1 LEKKL
6 LKLVVIQFKAFKEEK
21 MSNKAVIIDGV
32 RSPIGTKG
40 SPMIGMRSDEIAGQ
54 VIKGLLDRN
63 KELDVNLVEDV
74 SLGCAFP
81 EGPTGM
87 LVARGASILAGIPE
101 TAAANVI
108 NRYCGS
114 AMTSLHMISSAIE
127 AGDIDV
133 GIAGGVE
140 DMFTI
145 PQGGFA
151 PDFNVELAEQD
162 YYISMGEGAE
172 LLADELNIS
181 REDQEEFSFSS
192 HDKAVAAREAGRF
205 DNEIV
210 PITLEDGTIIDK
222 DSGPR
227 NPDKDKIKSLNP
239 AFRADGTVTAA
250 TSSPFSIGAS
260 AMLITS
266 EKFANDNGLKI
277 RAYIEGRAVAG
288 VNWKMFGSGPIPAT
302 EKALEKTGLSM
313 DNIDVIE
320 LNEAFAA
327 QALYC
332 IKKANWDINKVNLNG
347 GAVALG
353 HPLGISGTRIITTL
367 LNVLEQQDKSMGLA
381 TMCVGTG
388 QGITTIIKRDK

>member
-1 LEKKL
+1 
-6 LKLVVIQFKAFKEEK
+6 

-40 SPMIGMRSDEIAGQ
+40 SALVGMRPDEIAGQ

-63 KELDVNLVEDV
+63 KELDINTIEDV

-87 LVARGASILAGIPE
+87 LVARGAALLAGIPE

-127 AGDIDV
+127 AGDIEV

-140 DMFTI
+140 DMFSI

-151 PDFNVELAEQD
+151 PDFNVQLAEED

-172 LLADELNIS
+172 LLADKLNIS
-181 REDQEEFSFSS
+181 RKEQEEFCYNS
-192 HDKAVAAREAGRF
+192 HNRAVAAQEEGKF
-205 DNEIV
+205 DNEII
-210 PITLEDGTIIDK
+210 PITLENGTVFDK

-227 NPDKDKIKSLNP
+227 VPNKEKIESLNP
-239 AFRADGTVTAA
+239 AFKADGSVTAA

-266 EKFANDNGLKI
+266 EAYAKEHGLKI

-288 VNWKMFGSGPIPAT
+288 VNWKMFGSGPVPAT
-302 EKALEKTGLSM
+302 AKALKNTGMSIE
-313 DNIDVIE
+313 DIDIME
-320 LNEAFAA
+320 INEAFAA

-332 IKKANWDINKVNLNG
+332 VKEANWDLDKVNLNG
-347 GAVALG
+347 GAIALG

-367 LNVLEQQDKSMGLA
+367 LNVMEQQDKSVGLA

-388 QGITTIIKRDK
+388 QGITTIIKRG

>member
-1 LEKKL
+1 
-6 LKLVVIQFKAFKEEK
+6 VVIQFKAFKEEK

-151 PDFNVELAEQD
+151 PDFNVKLAEQD

-192 HDKAVAAREAGRF
+192 HDKAVAAREEGRF

>member
-1 LEKKL
+1 
-6 LKLVVIQFKAFKEEK
+6 

-54 VIKGLLDRN
+54 VIKGLLERN
-63 KELDVNLVEDV
+63 KKLDVNLIEDV

-127 AGDIDV
+127 AGDIEV

-151 PDFNVELAEQD
+151 PDFNVKLAEQD

-172 LLADELNIS
+172 LLADELDIS
-181 REDQEEFSFSS
+181 REEQEDFSFSS
-192 HDKAVAAREAGRF
+192 HDKAVAAREAGKF
-205 DNEIV
+205 DNEII
-210 PITLEDGTIIDK
+210 PITLEDGTVIDK

-227 NPDKDKIKSLNP
+227 TPNREKIKSLNP

-266 EKFANDNGLKI
+266 EKFANEHGLKI
-277 RAYIEGRAVAG
+277 RASIEGRAVAG
-288 VNWKMFGSGPIPAT
+288 VNWKMFGSGPVPAT

-313 DNIDVIE
+313 DDIDAIE

-332 IKKANWDINKVNLNG
+332 IKKANWDKNKVNLNG
-347 GAVALG
+347 GAVAIG

-367 LNVLEQQDKSMGLA
+367 LNVLEQEDKSMGLA

-388 QGITTIIKRDK
+388 QGITTIIKRG

>member
-1 LEKKL
+1 
-6 LKLVVIQFKAFKEEK
+6 

-40 SPMIGMRSDEIAGQ
+40 SALVGMRPDEIAGQ

-63 KELDVNLVEDV
+63 KELDINTIEDV

-87 LVARGASILAGIPE
+87 LVARGAALLAGIPE

-127 AGDIDV
+127 AGDIEV

-140 DMFTI
+140 DMFSI

-151 PDFNVELAEQD
+151 PDFNVQLAEED

-172 LLADELNIS
+172 LLADKLNIS
-181 REDQEEFSFSS
+181 RKEQEEFCYNS
-192 HDKAVAAREAGRF
+192 HNRAVAAQEEGKF
-205 DNEIV
+205 DNEII
-210 PITLEDGTIIDK
+210 PITLENGSVFDK

-227 NPDKDKIKSLNP
+227 VPNKEKIESLNP
-239 AFRADGTVTAA
+239 AFKADGTVTAA

-260 AMLITS
+260 AMLLTS
-266 EKFANDNGLKI
+266 EAYAKEHGLKI

-288 VNWKMFGSGPIPAT
+288 VNWKMFGSGPVPAT
-302 EKALEKTGLSM
+302 AKALKNTGMSIE
-313 DNIDVIE
+313 DIDVMEI
-320 LNEAFAA
+320 NEAFAA

-332 IKKANWDINKVNLNG
+332 VKEANWDLDKVNLNG
-347 GAVALG
+347 GAIALG

-367 LNVLEQQDKSMGLA
+367 LNVMEQQDKSVGLA

-388 QGITTIIKRDK
+388 QGITTIIKMG

>member
-1 LEKKL
+1 
-6 LKLVVIQFKAFKEEK
+6 

-63 KELDVNLVEDV
+63 KGLDVNLIEDV

-127 AGDIDV
+127 AGDIEV

-151 PDFNVELAEQD
+151 PDFNVKLAEQD

-172 LLADELNIS
+172 LLADELDIS
-181 REDQEEFSFSS
+181 REEQEDFSFSS
-192 HDKAVAAREAGRF
+192 HDKAVAASEAGKF

-210 PITLEDGTIIDK
+210 PIILEDGTIIDK

-227 NPDKDKIKSLNP
+227 TPDKDKIKSLNP

-266 EKFANDNGLKI
+266 DKFANKHGLKI
-277 RAYIEGRAVAG
+277 RASIEGRAVAG
-288 VNWKMFGSGPIPAT
+288 VNWKMFGSGPVPAT

-313 DNIDVIE
+313 DDIDAIE

-332 IKKANWDINKVNLNG
+332 IKKANWDASKVNLNG
-347 GAVALG
+347 GAVAIG

-388 QGITTIIKRDK
+388 QGITTIIKRG

>member
-1 LEKKL
+1 
-6 LKLVVIQFKAFKEEK
+6 

-63 KELDVNLVEDV
+63 KKLDVNLIEDV

-127 AGDIDV
+127 AGDIEV

-151 PDFNVELAEQD
+151 PDFNVKLAEQD

-172 LLADELNIS
+172 LLADELDIS
-181 REDQEEFSFSS
+181 REEQEDFSFSS
-192 HDKAVAAREAGRF
+192 HDKAVAAREAGKF
-205 DNEIV
+205 DNEII
-210 PITLEDGTIIDK
+210 PITLEDGTVIDK

-227 NPDKDKIKSLNP
+227 TPNKEKIQSLNP

-266 EKFANDNGLKI
+266 EKFANEHGLKI
-277 RAYIEGRAVAG
+277 RASIEGRAVAG
-288 VNWKMFGSGPIPAT
+288 VNWKMFGSGPVPAT

-313 DNIDVIE
+313 DDIDAIE

-332 IKKANWDINKVNLNG
+332 IKKANWDKNKVNLNG
-347 GAVALG
+347 GAVAIG

-367 LNVLEQQDKSMGLA
+367 LNVLEQEDKSMGLA

-388 QGITTIIKRDK
+388 QGITTIIKRG

>member
-1 LEKKL
+1 
-6 LKLVVIQFKAFKEEK
+6 

-40 SPMIGMRSDEIAGQ
+40 SPLIGMRPDEIAGQ

-63 KELDVNLVEDV
+63 KALNINDIEDV

-127 AGDIDV
+127 AGDIEV
-133 GIAGGVE
+133 GVAGGVE

-151 PDFNVELAEQD
+151 PDFNVKLAEED

-172 LLADELNIS
+172 LLAGELSIS
-181 REDQEEFSFSS
+181 REDQEEFSFRS
-192 HDKAVAAREAGRF
+192 HERAVEARDSGKF

-210 PITLEDGTIIDK
+210 PIILEDGSVLDK

-227 NPDKDKIKSLNP
+227 NPDKEKIKSLKP
-239 AFRADGTVTAA
+239 AFKADGTVTAA

-266 EKFANDNGLKI
+266 ENYAKKNGLKI

-288 VNWKMFGSGPIPAT
+288 VNWTMFGSGPIPAT
-302 EKALEKTGLSM
+302 AKALKNTGLSM
-313 DNIDVIE
+313 DDIDVVEI
-320 LNEAFAA
+320 NEAFAA

-332 IKKANWDINKVNLNG
+332 IRKADWDESKVNLNG
-347 GAVALG
+347 GAIALG

-367 LNVLEQQDKSMGLA
+367 LNILEQQDKSTGLA

-388 QGITTIIKRDK
+388 QGITTIIKRG

>member
-1 LEKKL
+1 
-6 LKLVVIQFKAFKEEK
+6 

-40 SPMIGMRSDEIAGQ
+40 SALVGMRPDEIAGQ

-63 KELDVNLVEDV
+63 KELDINAIEDV

-127 AGDIDV
+127 AGDIEV

-140 DMFTI
+140 DMFSI

-151 PDFNVELAEQD
+151 PDFNVQLAEED

-172 LLADELNIS
+172 LLADKLDIS
-181 REDQEEFSFSS
+181 RKEQEEFCYNS
-192 HDKAVAAREAGRF
+192 HNRAVAAQEEGKF
-205 DNEIV
+205 DNEII
-210 PITLEDGTIIDK
+210 PIILEDGSVFDK

-227 NPDKDKIKSLNP
+227 VPNKEKIESLNP
-239 AFRADGTVTAA
+239 AFKADGTVTAA

-266 EKFANDNGLKI
+266 EAYAKEHGLKI

-288 VNWKMFGSGPIPAT
+288 VNWKMFGSGPVPAT
-302 EKALEKTGLSM
+302 AKALKNTGM
-313 DNIDVIE
+313 TIEDIDVMEI
-320 LNEAFAA
+320 NEAFAA

-332 IKKANWDINKVNLNG
+332 VKEANWDLDKVNLNG
-347 GAVALG
+347 GAIALG

-367 LNVLEQQDKSMGLA
+367 LNVMEQQEKSVGLA

-388 QGITTIIKRDK
+388 QGITTIIKRG

>member
-1 LEKKL
+1 
-6 LKLVVIQFKAFKEEK
+6 
-21 MSNKAVIIDGV
+21 
-32 RSPIGTKG
+32 
-40 SPMIGMRSDEIAGQ
+40 
-54 VIKGLLDRN
+54 
-63 KELDVNLVEDV
+63 
-74 SLGCAFP
+74 
-81 EGPTGM
+81 M

-127 AGDIDV
+127 AGDIEV
-133 GIAGGVE
+133 GVAGGVE

-151 PDFNVELAEQD
+151 PDFNVKLAEED

-172 LLADELNIS
+172 LLADELSIS
-181 REDQEEFSFSS
+181 REDQEEFSFRS
-192 HDKAVAAREAGRF
+192 HERAVEARDSGKF
-205 DNEIV
+205 GNEIV
-210 PITLEDGTIIDK
+210 PIILEDGSVLDK

-227 NPDKDKIKSLNP
+227 NPDKEKIKSLKP
-239 AFRADGTVTAA
+239 AFKADGTVTAA

-266 EKFANDNGLKI
+266 ENYAKKNGLKI

-288 VNWKMFGSGPIPAT
+288 VNWTMFGSGPIPAT
-302 EKALEKTGLSM
+302 AKALKNTGLSM
-313 DNIDVIE
+313 DDIDVVEI
-320 LNEAFAA
+320 NEAFAA

-332 IKKANWDINKVNLNG
+332 IRKADWDESKVNLNG
-347 GAVALG
+347 GAIALG

-367 LNVLEQQDKSMGLA
+367 LNILEQQDKSTGLA

-388 QGITTIIKRDK
+388 QGITTIIKRG

>member
-1 LEKKL
+1 
-6 LKLVVIQFKAFKEEK
+6 

-40 SPMIGMRSDEIAGQ
+40 SPLIGMRPDEIAGQ

-63 KELDVNLVEDV
+63 KALNINDIEDV

-127 AGDIDV
+127 AGDIEV
-133 GIAGGVE
+133 GVAGGVE

-151 PDFNVELAEQD
+151 PDFNVKLAEED

-172 LLADELNIS
+172 LLADELSIS
-181 REDQEEFSFSS
+181 REDQEEFSFRS
-192 HDKAVAAREAGRF
+192 HERAVEARDSGKF

-210 PITLEDGTIIDK
+210 PIILEDGSVLDK

-227 NPDKDKIKSLNP
+227 NPDKEKIKSLKP
-239 AFRADGTVTAA
+239 AFKADGTVTAA

-266 EKFANDNGLKI
+266 ENYAKKNGLKI
-277 RAYIEGRAVAG
+277 RAYIEARAVAG
-288 VNWKMFGSGPIPAT
+288 VNWTMFGSGPIPAT
-302 EKALEKTGLSM
+302 AKALENTGLSM
-313 DNIDVIE
+313 DDIDVVEI
-320 LNEAFAA
+320 NEAFAA

-332 IKKANWDINKVNLNG
+332 IRKADWDESKVNLNG
-347 GAVALG
+347 GAIALG

-367 LNVLEQQDKSMGLA
+367 LNILEQQDKSTGLA

-388 QGITTIIKRDK
+388 QGITTIIKRG

>member
-1 LEKKL
+1 M
-6 LKLVVIQFKAFKEEK
+6 VIQFKAFKEEK

>member
-1 LEKKL
+1 
-6 LKLVVIQFKAFKEEK
+6 

-40 SPMIGMRSDEIAGQ
+40 SALVGMRPDEIAGQ

-63 KELDVNLVEDV
+63 KELDINAIEDV

-87 LVARGASILAGIPE
+87 LVARGAALLAGIPE

-127 AGDIDV
+127 AGDIEV

-140 DMFTI
+140 DMFSI

-151 PDFNVELAEQD
+151 PDFNVQLAEED

-172 LLADELNIS
+172 LLADKLDIS
-181 REDQEEFSFSS
+181 RKEQEEFCYNS
-192 HDKAVAAREAGRF
+192 HNRAVAAQEEGKF
-205 DNEIV
+205 DNEII
-210 PITLEDGTIIDK
+210 PIILENGTVFDK

-227 NPDKDKIKSLNP
+227 VPNKEKIESLNP
-239 AFRADGTVTAA
+239 AFKADGTVTAA

-266 EKFANDNGLKI
+266 EAYAKEHGLKI

-288 VNWKMFGSGPIPAT
+288 VNWKMFGSGPVPAT
-302 EKALEKTGLSM
+302 AKALKNTGMSI
-313 DNIDVIE
+313 DDIDVMEI
-320 LNEAFAA
+320 NEAFAA

-332 IKKANWDINKVNLNG
+332 VKEANWDLDKVNLNG
-347 GAVALG
+347 GAIALG

-367 LNVLEQQDKSMGLA
+367 LNVMEQQEKSVGLA

-388 QGITTIIKRDK
+388 QGITTIIKRG

>member
-1 LEKKL
+1 
-6 LKLVVIQFKAFKEEK
+6 

-63 KELDVNLVEDV
+63 KGLDVNLIEDV

-127 AGDIDV
+127 AGDIEV

-151 PDFNVELAEQD
+151 PDFNVKLAEQD

-172 LLADELNIS
+172 LLADELDIS
-181 REDQEEFSFSS
+181 REEQEDFSFSS
-192 HDKAVAAREAGRF
+192 HDKAVAASEAGKF

-210 PITLEDGTIIDK
+210 PITLEDGTIINK

-227 NPDKDKIKSLNP
+227 TPDKDKIKSLNP

-266 EKFANDNGLKI
+266 EKFAKEHGLKI
-277 RAYIEGRAVAG
+277 RASIEGRAVAG

-313 DNIDVIE
+313 DDIDAIE

-332 IKKANWDINKVNLNG
+332 IKKANWDASKVNLNG
-347 GAVALG
+347 GAVAIG

-388 QGITTIIKRDK
+388 QGITTIIKRG

>member
-1 LEKKL
+1 
-6 LKLVVIQFKAFKEEK
+6 

-40 SPMIGMRSDEIAGQ
+40 SPLIGLRPDEIAGQ

-63 KELDVNLVEDV
+63 KALNINDIEDV

-127 AGDIDV
+127 AGDIEV
-133 GIAGGVE
+133 GVAGGVE

-151 PDFNVELAEQD
+151 PDFNVKLAEED

-172 LLADELNIS
+172 LLADELSIS
-181 REDQEEFSFSS
+181 REDQEEFSFRS
-192 HDKAVAAREAGRF
+192 HERAVKARDSGKF
-205 DNEIV
+205 DNEII
-210 PITLEDGTIIDK
+210 PIILEDESVLDK

-227 NPDKDKIKSLNP
+227 NPDKEKIKSLKP
-239 AFRADGTVTAA
+239 AFKSDGTVTAA

-266 EKFANDNGLKI
+266 ENYAKKNGLKI

-288 VNWKMFGSGPIPAT
+288 VNWTMFGSGPIPAT
-302 EKALEKTGLSM
+302 AKALKNTGLSM
-313 DNIDVIE
+313 DDIDVVEI
-320 LNEAFAA
+320 NEAFAA

-332 IKKANWDINKVNLNG
+332 IRKADWDESKVNLNG
-347 GAVALG
+347 GAIALG

-367 LNVLEQQDKSMGLA
+367 LNILEQQDKSTGLA

-388 QGITTIIKRDK
+388 QGITTIIKRG

>member
-1 LEKKL
+1 
-6 LKLVVIQFKAFKEEK
+6 

-40 SPMIGMRSDEIAGQ
+40 SALVGMRPDEIAGQ

-63 KELDVNLVEDV
+63 KELDINAIEDV

-87 LVARGASILAGIPE
+87 LVARGAALLAGIPE

-127 AGDIDV
+127 AGDIEV
-133 GIAGGVE
+133 GIAGGVD
-140 DMFTI
+140 DMFSI

-151 PDFNVELAEQD
+151 PDFNVKLAEED

-172 LLADELNIS
+172 LLADKLDIS
-181 REDQEEFSFSS
+181 RKEQEEFCYNS
-192 HDKAVAAREAGRF
+192 HNRAVAAQEEGKF
-205 DNEIV
+205 DNEII
-210 PITLEDGTIIDK
+210 PITLENGTVFDK

-227 NPDKDKIKSLNP
+227 VPNKEKIESLNP
-239 AFRADGTVTAA
+239 AFKADGTVTAA

-260 AMLITS
+260 AMLLTS
-266 EKFANDNGLKI
+266 EAYAKEHGLKI

-288 VNWKMFGSGPIPAT
+288 VNWKMFGSGPVPAT
-302 EKALEKTGLSM
+302 AKALKNTGMSIE
-313 DNIDVIE
+313 DIDVMEI
-320 LNEAFAA
+320 NEAFAA

-332 IKKANWDINKVNLNG
+332 VKEANWDLDKVNLNG
-347 GAVALG
+347 GAIALG

-367 LNVLEQQDKSMGLA
+367 LNVMEQQDKSVGLA

-388 QGITTIIKRDK
+388 QGITTIIKRG

>member
-1 LEKKL
+1 
-6 LKLVVIQFKAFKEEK
+6 

-40 SPMIGMRSDEIAGQ
+40 SALVGMRPDEIAGQ
-54 VIKGLLDRN
+54 VIKGLLNRN
-63 KELDVNLVEDV
+63 KELDINAIEDV

-87 LVARGASILAGIPE
+87 LVARGAALLAGIPE

-114 AMTSLHMISSAIE
+114 AMTSLHMISAAIE
-127 AGDIDV
+127 AGDIEV

-140 DMFTI
+140 DMFSI

-151 PDFNVELAEQD
+151 PDFNVQLAEQD

-172 LLADELNIS
+172 LLADKLDITRKE
-181 REDQEEFSFSS
+181 QEEFCYNS
-192 HDKAVAAREAGRF
+192 HNRAVAAQEEGKF
-205 DNEIV
+205 DNEII
-210 PITLEDGTIIDK
+210 PITLENGTVFDK

-227 NPDKDKIKSLNP
+227 VPNKEKIESLNP
-239 AFRADGTVTAA
+239 AFKADGSVTAA

-266 EKFANDNGLKI
+266 EAYAKEHGLKI

-288 VNWKMFGSGPIPAT
+288 VNWKMFGSGPVPAT
-302 EKALEKTGLSM
+302 AKALKNTGMSIE
-313 DNIDVIE
+313 DIDVMEI
-320 LNEAFAA
+320 NEAFAA

-332 IKKANWDINKVNLNG
+332 VKEANWDLDKVNLNG
-347 GAVALG
+347 GAIALG

-367 LNVLEQQDKSMGLA
+367 LNVMEQQDKSVGLA

-388 QGITTIIKRDK
+388 QGITTIIKRG

>member
-1 LEKKL
+1 
-6 LKLVVIQFKAFKEEK
+6 

-40 SPMIGMRSDEIAGQ
+40 SPLIGIRPDEIAGQ

-63 KELDVNLVEDV
+63 KALNINDIEDV

-127 AGDIDV
+127 AGDIEV
-133 GIAGGVE
+133 GVAGGVE

-151 PDFNVELAEQD
+151 PDFNVKLAEED

-172 LLADELNIS
+172 LLADELSIS
-181 REDQEEFSFSS
+181 REDQEEFSFRS
-192 HDKAVAAREAGRF
+192 HERAVEARDSGKF

-210 PITLEDGTIIDK
+210 PIILEDGSILDK

-227 NPDKDKIKSLNP
+227 NPDKEKIKSLKP
-239 AFRADGTVTAA
+239 AFKADGTVTAA

-266 EKFANDNGLKI
+266 ENYAKKNGLKI

-288 VNWKMFGSGPIPAT
+288 VNWTMFGSGPIPAT
-302 EKALEKTGLSM
+302 AKALKNTGLSM
-313 DNIDVIE
+313 DDIDVVEI
-320 LNEAFAA
+320 NEAFAA

-332 IKKANWDINKVNLNG
+332 IRKADWDESKVNLNG
-347 GAVALG
+347 GAIALG

-367 LNVLEQQDKSMGLA
+367 LNILEQQDKSTGLA

-388 QGITTIIKRDK
+388 QGITTIIKRG

>member
-1 LEKKL
+1 
-6 LKLVVIQFKAFKEEK
+6 

-40 SPMIGMRSDEIAGQ
+40 SALVGMRPDEIAGQ
-54 VIKGLLDRN
+54 VIKGLLNRN
-63 KELDVNLVEDV
+63 KELDINAIEDV

-87 LVARGASILAGIPE
+87 LVARGAALLAGIPE

-127 AGDIDV
+127 AGDIEV

-140 DMFTI
+140 DMFSI

-151 PDFNVELAEQD
+151 PDFNVQLAEED

-172 LLADELNIS
+172 LLADKLNIS
-181 REDQEEFSFSS
+181 RKEQEEFCYNS
-192 HDKAVAAREAGRF
+192 HNRAVAAQEEGKF
-205 DNEIV
+205 DNEII
-210 PITLEDGTIIDK
+210 PITLENGTVFDK

-227 NPDKDKIKSLNP
+227 VPNKEKIESLNP
-239 AFRADGTVTAA
+239 AFKADGTVTAA

-266 EKFANDNGLKI
+266 EAYAKEHGLKI

-288 VNWKMFGSGPIPAT
+288 VNWKMFGSGPVPAT
-302 EKALEKTGLSM
+302 AKALKNTGMSIE
-313 DNIDVIE
+313 DIDVMEI
-320 LNEAFAA
+320 NEAFAA

-332 IKKANWDINKVNLNG
+332 VKEANWDLDKVNLNG
-347 GAVALG
+347 GAIALG

-367 LNVLEQQDKSMGLA
+367 LNVMEQQDKSVGLA

-388 QGITTIIKRDK
+388 QGITTIIKRG

>member
-1 LEKKL
+1 
-6 LKLVVIQFKAFKEEK
+6 

-40 SPMIGMRSDEIAGQ
+40 SALVGMRPDEIAGQ

-63 KELDVNLVEDV
+63 KELDINTIEDV

-87 LVARGASILAGIPE
+87 LVARGAALLAGIPE

-127 AGDIDV
+127 AGDIEV

-140 DMFTI
+140 DMFSI

-151 PDFNVELAEQD
+151 PDFNVQLAEED

-172 LLADELNIS
+172 LLADKLNIS
-181 REDQEEFSFSS
+181 RKEQEEFCYNS
-192 HDKAVAAREAGRF
+192 HNRAVAAQEEGKF
-205 DNEIV
+205 DNEII
-210 PITLEDGTIIDK
+210 PITLENGTVFDK

-227 NPDKDKIKSLNP
+227 VPNKEKIESLNP
-239 AFRADGTVTAA
+239 AFKADGTVTAA

-260 AMLITS
+260 AMLLTS
-266 EKFANDNGLKI
+266 EAYAKEHGLKI
-277 RAYIEGRAVAG
+277 IAYIEGRAVAG
-288 VNWKMFGSGPIPAT
+288 VNWKMFGSGPVPAT
-302 EKALEKTGLSM
+302 AKALKNTGMSIE
-313 DNIDVIE
+313 DIDIME
-320 LNEAFAA
+320 INEAFAA

-332 IKKANWDINKVNLNG
+332 VKEANWDLDKVNLNG
-347 GAVALG
+347 GAIALG

-367 LNVLEQQDKSMGLA
+367 LNVMEQQDKSVGLA

-388 QGITTIIKRDK
+388 QGITTIIKRG

>member
-1 LEKKL
+1 
-6 LKLVVIQFKAFKEEK
+6 

-40 SPMIGMRSDEIAGQ
+40 SALVGMRPDEIAGQ

-63 KELDVNLVEDV
+63 KELDINTIEDV

-87 LVARGASILAGIPE
+87 LVARGAALLAGIPE

-127 AGDIDV
+127 AGDIEV

-140 DMFTI
+140 DMFSI

-151 PDFNVELAEQD
+151 PDFNVQLAEED

-172 LLADELNIS
+172 LLADKLDIS
-181 REDQEEFSFSS
+181 RKEQEEFCYNS
-192 HDKAVAAREAGRF
+192 HNRAVAAQEEGKF
-205 DNEIV
+205 DNEII
-210 PITLEDGTIIDK
+210 PITLENGTVFDK

-227 NPDKDKIKSLNP
+227 VPNKEKIESLNP
-239 AFRADGTVTAA
+239 AFKADGTVTAA

-260 AMLITS
+260 AMLLTS
-266 EKFANDNGLKI
+266 EAYAKEHGLKI

-288 VNWKMFGSGPIPAT
+288 VNWKMFGSGPVPAT
-302 EKALEKTGLSM
+302 AKALKNTGMSIE
-313 DNIDVIE
+313 DIDVMEI
-320 LNEAFAA
+320 NEAFAA

-332 IKKANWDINKVNLNG
+332 VKEANWDLDKVNLNG
-347 GAVALG
+347 GAIALG

-367 LNVLEQQDKSMGLA
+367 LNVMEQQDKSVGLA

-388 QGITTIIKRDK
+388 QGITTIIKRG

>member
-1 LEKKL
+1 
-6 LKLVVIQFKAFKEEK
+6 

-40 SPMIGMRSDEIAGQ
+40 SPLIGMRPDEIAGQ

-63 KELDVNLVEDV
+63 KALNINDIEDV

-127 AGDIDV
+127 AGDIEV
-133 GIAGGVE
+133 GVAGGVE

-151 PDFNVELAEQD
+151 PDFNVKLAEED

-172 LLADELNIS
+172 LLADELSIS
-181 REDQEEFSFSS
+181 REDQEEFSFRS
-192 HDKAVAAREAGRF
+192 HERAVEARDSGKF

-210 PITLEDGTIIDK
+210 PIILEDGSILDK

-227 NPDKDKIKSLNP
+227 NPDKEKIKSLKP
-239 AFRADGTVTAA
+239 AFKSDGTVTAA

-266 EKFANDNGLKI
+266 EKYAKKNGLKI

-288 VNWKMFGSGPIPAT
+288 VNWTMFGSGPIPAT
-302 EKALEKTGLSM
+302 AKALKNTGLSM
-313 DNIDVIE
+313 DDIDVVEI
-320 LNEAFAA
+320 NEAFAA

-332 IKKANWDINKVNLNG
+332 IRKADWDESKVNLNG
-347 GAVALG
+347 GAIALG

-367 LNVLEQQDKSMGLA
+367 LNILEQQDKSTGLA

-388 QGITTIIKRDK
+388 QGITTIIKRG

>member
-1 LEKKL
+1 
-6 LKLVVIQFKAFKEEK
+6 

-40 SPMIGMRSDEIAGQ
+40 SALVGMRPDEIAGQ

-63 KELDVNLVEDV
+63 KELDINAIEDV

-87 LVARGASILAGIPE
+87 LVARGAALLAGIPE

-127 AGDIDV
+127 AGDIEV

-140 DMFTI
+140 DMFSI

-151 PDFNVELAEQD
+151 PDFNVQLAEQD

-172 LLADELNIS
+172 LLADKLDIS
-181 REDQEEFSFSS
+181 RKEQEEFCYNS
-192 HDKAVAAREAGRF
+192 HNRAVAAQEEGKF
-205 DNEIV
+205 DNEII
-210 PITLEDGTIIDK
+210 PITLENGTVFDK

-227 NPDKDKIKSLNP
+227 VPNKEKIESLNP
-239 AFRADGTVTAA
+239 AFKADGTVTAA

-266 EKFANDNGLKI
+266 EAYAKEHGLKI

-288 VNWKMFGSGPIPAT
+288 VNWKMFGSGPVPAT
-302 EKALEKTGLSM
+302 AKALKNTGMSIE
-313 DNIDVIE
+313 DIDVMEI
-320 LNEAFAA
+320 NEAFAA

-332 IKKANWDINKVNLNG
+332 VKEANWDLDKVNLNG
-347 GAVALG
+347 GAIALG

-367 LNVLEQQDKSMGLA
+367 LNVMEQQEKSVGLA

-388 QGITTIIKRDK
+388 QGITTIIKRG

>member
-1 LEKKL
+1 
-6 LKLVVIQFKAFKEEK
+6 

-40 SPMIGMRSDEIAGQ
+40 SALVGMRPDEIAGQ

-63 KELDVNLVEDV
+63 KELDINTIEDV

-87 LVARGASILAGIPE
+87 LVARGAALLAGIPE

-127 AGDIDV
+127 AGDIEV

-140 DMFTI
+140 DMFSI

-151 PDFNVELAEQD
+151 PDFNVQLAEED

-172 LLADELNIS
+172 LLADKLNIS
-181 REDQEEFSFSS
+181 RKEQEEFCYNS
-192 HDKAVAAREAGRF
+192 HNRAVAAQEEGKF
-205 DNEIV
+205 DNEII
-210 PITLEDGTIIDK
+210 PITLENGSVFDK

-227 NPDKDKIKSLNP
+227 VPNKEKIESLNP
-239 AFRADGTVTAA
+239 AFKADGTVTAA

-260 AMLITS
+260 AMLLTS
-266 EKFANDNGLKI
+266 EAYAKEHGLKI

-288 VNWKMFGSGPIPAT
+288 VNWKMFGSGPVPAT
-302 EKALEKTGLSM
+302 AKALKNTGMSIE
-313 DNIDVIE
+313 DIDIME
-320 LNEAFAA
+320 INEAFAA

-332 IKKANWDINKVNLNG
+332 VKEANWDLDKVNLNG
-347 GAVALG
+347 GAIALG

-367 LNVLEQQDKSMGLA
+367 LNVMEQQDKSVGLA

-388 QGITTIIKRDK
+388 QGITTIIKRG

>member
-1 LEKKL
+1 
-6 LKLVVIQFKAFKEEK
+6 

-40 SPMIGMRSDEIAGQ
+40 SQLIGMRPDEIAGQ

-63 KELDVNLVEDV
+63 KALNINDIEDV

-127 AGDIDV
+127 AGDIEV
-133 GIAGGVE
+133 GVAGGVE

-151 PDFNVELAEQD
+151 PDFNVKLAEED

-172 LLADELNIS
+172 LLADELSIS
-181 REDQEEFSFSS
+181 REDQEEFSFRS
-192 HDKAVAAREAGRF
+192 HERAVEARDSGKF

-210 PITLEDGTIIDK
+210 PIILEDGSVLDK

-227 NPDKDKIKSLNP
+227 NPDKEKIKSLKP
-239 AFRADGTVTAA
+239 AFKADGTVTAA

-266 EKFANDNGLKI
+266 ENYAKKNGLKI

-288 VNWKMFGSGPIPAT
+288 VNWTMFGSGPIPAT
-302 EKALEKTGLSM
+302 AKALKNTGLSM
-313 DNIDVIE
+313 DDIDVVEI
-320 LNEAFAA
+320 NEAFAA

-332 IKKANWDINKVNLNG
+332 IRKADWDESKVNLNG
-347 GAVALG
+347 GAIALG

-367 LNVLEQQDKSMGLA
+367 LNILEQQDKSTGLA

-388 QGITTIIKRDK
+388 QGITTIIKRG

>member
-1 LEKKL
+1 
-6 LKLVVIQFKAFKEEK
+6 

-63 KELDVNLVEDV
+63 KGLDVDLIEDV

-127 AGDIDV
+127 AGDIEV

-151 PDFNVELAEQD
+151 PDFNVKLAEQD

-172 LLADELNIS
+172 LLADELDIS
-181 REDQEEFSFSS
+181 REEQEDFSFSS
-192 HDKAVAAREAGRF
+192 HDKAVAAREAGKF
-205 DNEIV
+205 DNEII
-210 PITLEDGTIIDK
+210 PITLEDGTVIDK

-227 NPDKDKIKSLNP
+227 TPNKEKIKSLNP

-266 EKFANDNGLKI
+266 EKFANKHGLKI
-277 RAYIEGRAVAG
+277 RASIEGRAVAG
-288 VNWKMFGSGPIPAT
+288 VNWKMFGSGPVPAT

-313 DNIDVIE
+313 DDIDAIE

-332 IKKANWDINKVNLNG
+332 IKKANWDKNKVNLNG
-347 GAVALG
+347 GAVAIG

-367 LNVLEQQDKSMGLA
+367 LNVLEQEDKSMGLA

-388 QGITTIIKRDK
+388 QGITTIIKRG

>member
-1 LEKKL
+1 
-6 LKLVVIQFKAFKEEK
+6 

-63 KELDVNLVEDV
+63 KKLDVNLIEDV

-127 AGDIDV
+127 AGDIEV

-151 PDFNVELAEQD
+151 PDFNVKLAEQD

-172 LLADELNIS
+172 LLADELDIS
-181 REDQEEFSFSS
+181 REEQEDFSFSS
-192 HDKAVAAREAGRF
+192 HDKAVAARESGKF
-205 DNEIV
+205 DNEII
-210 PITLEDGTIIDK
+210 PITLEDGTVIDK

-227 NPDKDKIKSLNP
+227 TPNKEKIKSLNP

-266 EKFANDNGLKI
+266 EKFANEHGLKI
-277 RAYIEGRAVAG
+277 RASIEGRAVAG
-288 VNWKMFGSGPIPAT
+288 VNWKMFGSGPVPAT

-313 DNIDVIE
+313 DDIDAIE

-332 IKKANWDINKVNLNG
+332 IKKANWDKNKVNLNG
-347 GAVALG
+347 GAVAIG

-367 LNVLEQQDKSMGLA
+367 LNVLEQEDKSMGLA

-388 QGITTIIKRDK
+388 QGITTIIKRG

>member
-1 LEKKL
+1 
-6 LKLVVIQFKAFKEEK
+6 

-40 SPMIGMRSDEIAGQ
+40 SALVGMRPDEIAGQ

-63 KELDVNLVEDV
+63 KELDINTIEDV

-87 LVARGASILAGIPE
+87 LVARGAALLAGIPE

-127 AGDIDV
+127 AGDIEV

-140 DMFTI
+140 DMFSI

-151 PDFNVELAEQD
+151 PDFNVQLAEED

-172 LLADELNIS
+172 LLADKLNIS
-181 REDQEEFSFSS
+181 RKEQEEFCYNS
-192 HDKAVAAREAGRF
+192 HNRAVAAQEEGKF
-205 DNEIV
+205 DNEII
-210 PITLEDGTIIDK
+210 PITLENGTVFDK

-227 NPDKDKIKSLNP
+227 VPNKEKIESLNP
-239 AFRADGTVTAA
+239 AFKADGTVTAA

-260 AMLITS
+260 AMLLTS
-266 EKFANDNGLKI
+266 EAYAKEHGLKI

-288 VNWKMFGSGPIPAT
+288 VNWKMFGSGPVPAT
-302 EKALEKTGLSM
+302 AKALKNTGMSIE
-313 DNIDVIE
+313 DIDVMEI
-320 LNEAFAA
+320 NEAFAA

-332 IKKANWDINKVNLNG
+332 VKEANWDLDKVNLNG
-347 GAVALG
+347 GAIALG

-367 LNVLEQQDKSMGLA
+367 LNVMEQQDKSVGLA

-388 QGITTIIKRDK
+388 QGITTIIKRG

>member
-1 LEKKL
+1 
-6 LKLVVIQFKAFKEEK
+6 

-40 SPMIGMRSDEIAGQ
+40 SPMIGMRPDEIAGQ

-63 KELDVNLVEDV
+63 KALNINDIEDV

-127 AGDIDV
+127 AGDIEV
-133 GIAGGVE
+133 GVAGGVE

-151 PDFNVELAEQD
+151 PDFNVKLAEED

-172 LLADELNIS
+172 LLADELSIS
-181 REDQEEFSFSS
+181 REDQEEFTFRS
-192 HDKAVAAREAGRF
+192 HERAVEAKDSGKF

-210 PITLEDGTIIDK
+210 PIILEDGSVLDK

-227 NPDKDKIKSLNP
+227 NPDKEKIKSLKP
-239 AFRADGTVTAA
+239 AFKADGTVTAA

-266 EKFANDNGLKI
+266 ENYAKKNGLKI

-288 VNWKMFGSGPIPAT
+288 VNWTMFGSGPIPAT
-302 EKALEKTGLSM
+302 AKALKNTGLSM
-313 DNIDVIE
+313 DDIDVVEI
-320 LNEAFAA
+320 NEAFAA

-332 IKKANWDINKVNLNG
+332 IRKADWDESKVNLNG
-347 GAVALG
+347 GAIALG

-367 LNVLEQQDKSMGLA
+367 LNILEQQDKSTGLA

-388 QGITTIIKRDK
+388 QGITTIIKRG

>member
-1 LEKKL
+1 
-6 LKLVVIQFKAFKEEK
+6 
-21 MSNKAVIIDGV
+21 MSKKAVIIDGV

-40 SPMIGMRSDEIAGQ
+40 SALVGMRPDEIAGQ

-63 KELDVNLVEDV
+63 KELDINAIEDV

-87 LVARGASILAGIPE
+87 LVARGAALLAGIPE

-127 AGDIDV
+127 AGDIEV

-140 DMFTI
+140 DMFSI

-151 PDFNVELAEQD
+151 PDFNVQLAEKD

-172 LLADELNIS
+172 LLADKLDIS
-181 REDQEEFSFSS
+181 RKEQEEFCYNS
-192 HDKAVAAREAGRF
+192 HNRAVSAQEEGKF
-205 DNEIV
+205 DNEII
-210 PITLEDGTIIDK
+210 PIILENGTVFDK

-227 NPDKDKIKSLNP
+227 VPNKEKIESLNP
-239 AFRADGTVTAA
+239 AFKADGTVTAA

-266 EKFANDNGLKI
+266 ETYAKEHGLKI

-288 VNWKMFGSGPIPAT
+288 VNWKMFGSGPVPAT
-302 EKALEKTGLSM
+302 AKALKNTGMSIE
-313 DNIDVIE
+313 DIDVMEI
-320 LNEAFAA
+320 NEAFAA

-332 IKKANWDINKVNLNG
+332 VKEANWDLDKVNLNG
-347 GAVALG
+347 GAIALG

-367 LNVLEQQDKSMGLA
+367 LNVMEQQEKSVGLA

-388 QGITTIIKRDK
+388 QGITTIIKRG

>member
-1 LEKKL
+1 
-6 LKLVVIQFKAFKEEK
+6 

-40 SPMIGMRSDEIAGQ
+40 SALVGMRPDEIAGQ

-63 KELDVNLVEDV
+63 KELDINAIEDV

-87 LVARGASILAGIPE
+87 LVARGAALLAGIPE

-114 AMTSLHMISSAIE
+114 AMTSLHMISAAIE
-127 AGDIDV
+127 AGDIEV

-140 DMFTI
+140 DMFSI

-151 PDFNVELAEQD
+151 PDFNVQLAEED

-172 LLADELNIS
+172 LLADKLDIS
-181 REDQEEFSFSS
+181 RKEQEEFCYNS
-192 HDKAVAAREAGRF
+192 HNRAVAAQEEGKF
-205 DNEIV
+205 DNEII
-210 PITLEDGTIIDK
+210 PIILENGTVFDK

-227 NPDKDKIKSLNP
+227 VPNKEKIESLSP
-239 AFRADGTVTAA
+239 AFKADGTVTAA

-266 EKFANDNGLKI
+266 EAYAKKHGLKI

-288 VNWKMFGSGPIPAT
+288 VNWKMFGSGPVPAT
-302 EKALEKTGLSM
+302 AKALKNTGMSIE
-313 DNIDVIE
+313 DIDVMEI
-320 LNEAFAA
+320 NEAFAA

-332 IKKANWDINKVNLNG
+332 VKEANWDLDKVNLNG
-347 GAVALG
+347 GAIALG

-367 LNVLEQQDKSMGLA
+367 LNVMEQQEKSVGLA

-388 QGITTIIKRDK
+388 QGITTIIKRG

>member
-1 LEKKL
+1 
-6 LKLVVIQFKAFKEEK
+6 

-63 KELDVNLVEDV
+63 KGLDVNLIEDV

-127 AGDIDV
+127 AGDIEV

-151 PDFNVELAEQD
+151 PDFNVKLAEQD

-172 LLADELNIS
+172 LLADELDIS
-181 REDQEEFSFSS
+181 REEQEDFSFSS
-192 HDKAVAAREAGRF
+192 HDKAVAASEAGKF

-210 PITLEDGTIIDK
+210 PITLEDGTVINK

-227 NPDKDKIKSLNP
+227 TPDKDKIKSLNP

-266 EKFANDNGLKI
+266 EKFAKEHGLKI
-277 RAYIEGRAVAG
+277 RASIEGRAVAG
-288 VNWKMFGSGPIPAT
+288 VNWKMFGSGPVPAT

-313 DNIDVIE
+313 DDIDAIE

-332 IKKANWDINKVNLNG
+332 IKKANWDASKVNLNG
-347 GAVALG
+347 GAVAIG

-388 QGITTIIKRDK
+388 QGITTIIKRG

>member
-1 LEKKL
+1 
-6 LKLVVIQFKAFKEEK
+6 
-21 MSNKAVIIDGV
+21 MSMKAVIIDGV

-63 KELDVNLVEDV
+63 KKLDVNLIEDV

-114 AMTSLHMISSAIE
+114 AMPSLHMISSAIE

-151 PDFNVELAEQD
+151 PDFNVKLAEQD

-172 LLADELNIS
+172 LLADELEIS
-181 REDQEEFSFSS
+181 RAEQEEFSFSS
-192 HDKAVAAREAGRF
+192 HNKAVAARDAGKF
-205 DNEIV
+205 DNEII
-210 PITLEDGTIIDK
+210 PITLEDGTVIDK

-227 NPDKDKIKSLNP
+227 NPDKEKIKSLNP

-266 EKFANDNGLKI
+266 EKFANEHGLKI
-277 RAYIEGRAVAG
+277 RAFVEGRAVAG
-288 VNWKMFGSGPIPAT
+288 VNWKMFGSGPVPAT
-302 EKALEKTGLSM
+302 EKALEKAGLTM
-313 DNIDVIE
+313 DDIDAVE

-332 IKKANWDINKVNLNG
+332 IKKSNWDINKVNLNG

-388 QGITTIIKRDK
+388 QGITTIIKRG

>member
-1 LEKKL
+1 
-6 LKLVVIQFKAFKEEK
+6 

-40 SPMIGMRSDEIAGQ
+40 SPLIGMRPDEISGQ

-63 KELDVNLVEDV
+63 KELNINDIEDV

-127 AGDIDV
+127 AGDIEV
-133 GIAGGVE
+133 GVAGGVE

-151 PDFNVELAEQD
+151 PDFNVKLAEED

-172 LLADELNIS
+172 LLAEELSIT
-181 REDQEEFSFSS
+181 REEQEEFSFRS
-192 HDKAVAAREAGRF
+192 HERAVEARESGKF

-210 PITLEDGTIIDK
+210 PITLEDGSILDK

-227 NPDKDKIKSLNP
+227 NPDKEKIRSLKP
-239 AFRADGTVTAA
+239 AFKDEGTVTAA

-266 EKFANDNGLKI
+266 EKYAKKNGLKI

-288 VNWKMFGSGPIPAT
+288 VNWKMFGSGPVPAT
-302 EKALEKTGLSM
+302 AKALKNTGLSM
-313 DNIDVIE
+313 NDIDVIE
-320 LNEAFAA
+320 INEAFAA

-332 IKKANWDINKVNLNG
+332 IKKADWDESKVNLNG
-347 GAVALG
+347 GAIALG

-367 LNVLEQQDKSMGLA
+367 LNILEQKDKSMGLA

-388 QGITTIIKRDK
+388 QGITTIIKRG

>member
-1 LEKKL
+1 
-6 LKLVVIQFKAFKEEK
+6 
-21 MSNKAVIIDGV
+21 MSNKAVIVDGV

-40 SPMIGMRSDEIAGQ
+40 SPMIGMRPDEIAGQ
-54 VIKGLLDRN
+54 VIRGLLDRN
-63 KELDVNLVEDV
+63 KELDVNLIEDV

-127 AGDIDV
+127 AGDIEV

-151 PDFNVELAEQD
+151 PDFNVKLAEKD

-172 LLADELNIS
+172 LLADELDIS
-181 REDQEEFSFSS
+181 REEQEDFSFSS
-192 HDKAVAAREAGRF
+192 HDKAVAAREAGKF
-205 DNEIV
+205 DNEII
-210 PITLEDGTIIDK
+210 PITLENGTVIDK

-227 NPDKDKIKSLNP
+227 TPDRDKIKSLNP
-239 AFRADGTVTAA
+239 AFRSDGTVTAA

-266 EKFANDNGLKI
+266 EKFANENGLKI
-277 RAYIEGRAVAG
+277 RAIIEGRAVAG
-288 VNWKMFGSGPIPAT
+288 VNWKMFGSGPVPAT

-313 DNIDVIE
+313 DDIDAIE

-332 IKKANWDINKVNLNG
+332 IKKANWDANKVNLNG
-347 GAVALG
+347 GAVAIG

-388 QGITTIIKRDK
+388 QGITTIIKRG

>member
-1 LEKKL
+1 
-6 LKLVVIQFKAFKEEK
+6 

-40 SPMIGMRSDEIAGQ
+40 SALVGMRPDEIAGQ

-63 KELDVNLVEDV
+63 KELDINAIEDV

-87 LVARGASILAGIPE
+87 LVARGAALLAGIPE

-127 AGDIDV
+127 AGDIEV

-140 DMFTI
+140 DMFSI

-151 PDFNVELAEQD
+151 PDFNVQLAEED

-172 LLADELNIS
+172 LLADKLDIS
-181 REDQEEFSFSS
+181 RKEQEEFCYNS
-192 HDKAVAAREAGRF
+192 HNRAVAAQEEGKF
-205 DNEIV
+205 DNEII
-210 PITLEDGTIIDK
+210 PITLENGTVFDK

-227 NPDKDKIKSLNP
+227 VPNKEKIEYLNP
-239 AFRADGTVTAA
+239 AFKADGTVTAA

-266 EKFANDNGLKI
+266 EAYAKEHGLKI

-288 VNWKMFGSGPIPAT
+288 VNWKMFGSGPVPAT
-302 EKALEKTGLSM
+302 AKALKNTGMSI
-313 DNIDVIE
+313 DDIDVMEI
-320 LNEAFAA
+320 NEAFAA

-332 IKKANWDINKVNLNG
+332 VKEANWDLDKVNLNG
-347 GAVALG
+347 GAIALG

-367 LNVLEQQDKSMGLA
+367 LNVMEQQEKSVGLA

-388 QGITTIIKRDK
+388 QGITTIIKRG

>member
-1 LEKKL
+1 
-6 LKLVVIQFKAFKEEK
+6 

-40 SPMIGMRSDEIAGQ
+40 SALVGMRPDEIAGQ

-63 KELDVNLVEDV
+63 KELDINAIEDV

-87 LVARGASILAGIPE
+87 LVARGAALLAGIPE

-127 AGDIDV
+127 AGDIEV

-140 DMFTI
+140 DMFSI

-151 PDFNVELAEQD
+151 PDFNVKLAEED

-172 LLADELNIS
+172 LLADKLDIS
-181 REDQEEFSFSS
+181 RKEQEEFCYNS
-192 HDKAVAAREAGRF
+192 HNRAVAAQEEGKF
-205 DNEIV
+205 DNEII
-210 PITLEDGTIIDK
+210 PITLENGTVFDK

-227 NPDKDKIKSLNP
+227 VPNKEKIESLNP
-239 AFRADGTVTAA
+239 AFKADGTVTAA

-266 EKFANDNGLKI
+266 EAYAKEHGLKI

-288 VNWKMFGSGPIPAT
+288 VNWKMFGSGPVPAT
-302 EKALEKTGLSM
+302 AKALKNTGMSIE
-313 DNIDVIE
+313 DIDVMEI
-320 LNEAFAA
+320 NEAFAA

-332 IKKANWDINKVNLNG
+332 VKEANWDLDKVNLNG
-347 GAVALG
+347 GAIALG

-367 LNVLEQQDKSMGLA
+367 LNVMEQQDKSVGLA

-388 QGITTIIKRDK
+388 QGITTIIKRG

>member
-1 LEKKL
+1 
-6 LKLVVIQFKAFKEEK
+6 

>member
-1 LEKKL
+1 
-6 LKLVVIQFKAFKEEK
+6 

-63 KELDVNLVEDV
+63 KELDGNLVEDV

-151 PDFNVELAEQD
+151 PDFNVKLAEQD

-332 IKKANWDINKVNLNG
+332 IKKANWDINKVNMNG

-367 LNVLEQQDKSMGLA
+367 LNVLEQQDKSIGLA

>member
-1 LEKKL
+1 
-6 LKLVVIQFKAFKEEK
+6 

-40 SPMIGMRSDEIAGQ
+40 SALVGMRPDEIAGQ

-63 KELDVNLVEDV
+63 KELDINTIEDV

-87 LVARGASILAGIPE
+87 LVARGAALLAGIPE

-127 AGDIDV
+127 AGDIEV

-140 DMFTI
+140 DMFSI

-151 PDFNVELAEQD
+151 PDFNVQLAEED

-172 LLADELNIS
+172 LLADKLDIS
-181 REDQEEFSFSS
+181 RKEQEEFCYNS
-192 HDKAVAAREAGRF
+192 HNRAVAAQEEGKF
-205 DNEIV
+205 DNEII
-210 PITLEDGTIIDK
+210 PITLENGTVFDK

-227 NPDKDKIKSLNP
+227 VPNKEKIESLNP
-239 AFRADGTVTAA
+239 AFKADGSVTAA

-266 EKFANDNGLKI
+266 EAYAKEHGLKI

-288 VNWKMFGSGPIPAT
+288 VNWKMFGSGPVPAT
-302 EKALEKTGLSM
+302 AKALKNTGMSIE
-313 DNIDVIE
+313 DIDVMEI
-320 LNEAFAA
+320 NEAFAA

-332 IKKANWDINKVNLNG
+332 VKEANWDLDKVNLNG
-347 GAVALG
+347 GAIALG

-367 LNVLEQQDKSMGLA
+367 LNVMEQQDKSVGLA

-388 QGITTIIKRDK
+388 QGITTIIKRG